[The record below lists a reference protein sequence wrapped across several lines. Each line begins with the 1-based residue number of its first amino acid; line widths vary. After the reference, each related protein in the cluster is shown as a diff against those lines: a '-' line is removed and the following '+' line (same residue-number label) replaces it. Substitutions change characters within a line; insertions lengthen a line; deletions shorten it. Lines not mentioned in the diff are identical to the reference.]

1 MRLTKGKKR
10 SADRAEK
17 KSSSSSKTKGT
28 SAQNV
33 APNAAS
39 FGFAGRVSWKVLII

>member
-17 KSSSSSKTKGT
+17 KSLAKSKG
-28 SAQNV
+28 SA
-33 APNAAS
+33 PPAAS
-39 FGFAGRVSWKVLII
+39 FGVPGMVYKEV